1 MPWPCQGKAV
11 KMEGNLP
18 HSLEAERCIIGALL
32 INSSTIEEV
41 HQHLTEDSFHFER
54 HRVIFR
60 TILDLYDNGIKADAI
75 TVTEALKSNGC
86 LEKAGGIDYIKD
98 IIANSATSAHL
109 DHYVNIIDMK
119 ATKRRLINAANEIL
133 KVATSETEDAT
144 QAVDMAEQLIYD
156 ISKGRLQS
164 FFIPISDLVKDTLD
178 YIDRI
183 ASKEEKTSGIETGFA
198 DFDELTT
205 GLQKQDLIII
215 AGRPTCGK
223 TSFILDVARFV
234 ALELAKPVAIFSLEM
249 SKEQLSMRILCA
261 EAKVNAQKTRSGFIA
276 DSDWT
281 PILNA
286 ASRLNNAKIYID
298 DTPALSVLEM
308 RAKARRLTSQENL
321 ALIIIDYL
329 QLMRGRNA
337 RPESR
342 QQEVAEI
349 SRFLKSLAKELNIPI
364 VAVSQLSRDI
374 EKHGSRRPQLSD
386 LRESGALEQD
396 ADIVAFLWRHPKR
409 GEEDDVDDYEFSGV
423 TELIIG
429 KQRNGPTGTVLLV
442 FREDYMSFA
451 DMVQEEKKN
460 YWQRTRR

>member
-1 MPWPCQGKAV
+1 
-11 KMEGNLP
+11 MEEDLP
-18 HSLEAERCIIGALL
+18 HSLDAERCIIGALL
-32 INSSTIEEV
+32 INSSAIEEV
-41 HQHLTEDSFHFER
+41 HQRLNEDSFHLEK
-54 HRVIFR
+54 HRVIYR
-60 TILDLYDNGIKADAI
+60 TILNLYDSGIKSDAI
-75 TVTEALKSNGC
+75 MITEALKSNGC
-86 LEKAGGIDYIKD
+86 LEKAGGVDYIKD
-98 IIANSATSAHL
+98 IISNSATTAHL
-109 DHYVNIIDMK
+109 DHYVNIIEMK

-133 KVATSETEDAT
+133 KMATSETEDTT
-144 QAVDMAEQLIYD
+144 QVVDTAEQLIYD

-164 FFIPISDLVKDTLD
+164 FFIPISDLVKDTVN
-178 YIDRI
+178 YIEKI
-183 ASKEEKTSGIETGFA
+183 ASKEGTTTGIKTGFT
-198 DFDELTT
+198 DFDFLTT
-205 GLQKQDLIII
+205 GLQRQDLIII

-223 TSFILDVARFV
+223 TSFVLDVARHV
-234 ALELAKPVAIFSLEM
+234 ALELEKPVAIFSLEM
-249 SKEQLSMRILCA
+249 SKEQLSMRTLCA
-261 EAKVNAQKTRSGFIA
+261 EARVDAQKVRSGFISDA
-276 DSDWT
+276 DWA

-308 RAKARRLTSQENL
+308 RAKARRLTSQEDL

-329 QLMRGRNA
+329 QLMRGRSA
-337 RPESR
+337 RPENR

-349 SRFLKSLAKELNIPI
+349 SRFLKSLSKELNIPI

-442 FREDYMSFA
+442 FRENYMSFA
-451 DMVQEEKKN
+451 DMTREDQNN